1 MKYLYSEITEK
12 IIEASYKVYNALG
25 FGFLEKVYENALS
38 YEIGNSGLQVDQ
50 QKPLIVYY
58 DRKIV
63 GEYYADLLVE
73 GKVIIEVKSVK
84 KLIDIHEIQL
94 LNYLKGINLKV
105 GLLINFNESVEVIR
119 KFRS

>member
-1 MKYLYSEITEK
+1 MKYLYSEITGK
-12 IIEASYKVYNALG
+12 ILEASYKVHNALG

-38 YEIGNSGLQVDQ
+38 YEIGKIGLNVVQ

-58 DRKIV
+58 DKEIV

-73 GKVIIEVKSVK
+73 EKIIIEVKSVK

-94 LNYLKGINLKV
+94 LNYLKGINLQV
-105 GLLINFNESVEVIR
+105 GLLINFNESVEIIR